1 VAGQRE
7 LAPPSKFS
15 KDGGFRNNVFN
26 GMSVLA
32 VILTSFAAP

>member
-15 KDGGFRNNVFN
+15 NDGGFKNNVFK
-26 GMSVLA
+26 GIGQPTVYQA
-32 VILTSFAAP
+32 

>member
-15 KDGGFRNNVFN
+15 NDGGFKKSVFN
-26 GMSVLA
+26 GMFLRVYTNIPKL
-32 VILTSFAAP
+32 L

>member
-15 KDGGFRNNVFN
+15 NDGGFRNSVFN
-26 GMSVLA
+26 GMFWN
-32 VILTSFAAP
+32 ILTLPLCR